1 LLVSVVKELVISSLI
16 RDTFLGLGD
25 VLQSYD
31 SVTKTLE
38 LELGD
43 MKDHGMYR
51 IVAVDNDLISFVDA
65 RLPSAPSTQ
74 SNSSSLIPLSADDQV
89 EWPAQLPVA
98 PVILITNP
106 KDSRFAINH
115 KEPLHR
121 IQSSTHIRFLVFT
134 DAAPEHLSFEI
145 LVDGNPV
152 LYSDNLTLVP
162 PLPRYVGD
170 AKNPLWTI
178 PWQPSAYR
186 TGSHVLSIQATT
198 ANGLVGESTV
208 VFRTDARRTK
218 IGGGAGEWIIS
229 THMSTLVSLTCPRT
243 KKKKKK
249 KKKRTNVSFLLLL
262 FGSYNALLSYRL
274 SPCSPSFWSLA
285 STPTAKSATDSL
297 SVSIALINR
306 AINHRSSERFSSVPC
321 DVSSSPPPSRL
332 SGMARS
338 ASY

>member
-1 LLVSVVKELVISSLI
+1 
-16 RDTFLGLGD
+16 
-25 VLQSYD
+25 
-31 SVTKTLE
+31 
-38 LELGD
+38 

-65 RLPSAPSTQ
+65 RLPSA
-74 SNSSSLIPLSADDQV
+74 SLIPLSADDQV
-89 EWPAQLPVA
+89 EWPDQLPMA

-152 LYSDNLTLVP
+152 LYGDNLTSLP
-162 PLPRYVGD
+162 SLPRYVGD

-198 ANGLVGESTV
+198 ANGLVGESTI

-229 THMSTLVSLTCPRT
+229 THMSTLVSPTCPR
-243 KKKKKK
+243 
-249 KKKRTNVSFLLLL
+249 KKRNELIYLSFCCCLVVTMHYSLIDRHHAHSPFGLSLLLRQP
-262 FGSYNALLSYRL
+262 SQPPP
-274 SPCSPSFWSLA
+274 PCPSPS
-285 STPTAKSATDSL
+285 
-297 SVSIALINR
+297 
-306 AINHRSSERFSSVPC
+306 H
-321 DVSSSPPPSRL
+321 
-332 SGMARS
+332 
-338 ASY
+338 